1 MIIHDNI
8 PIDNELT
15 FSQINTKVSPDAL
28 GGLELLLL
36 PLCGG
41 RLRGPRVDLV
51 LALQGA
57 QLLQVALRVL
67 QDPRLGNLERSVE
80 EAFEMQS

>member
-1 MIIHDNI
+1 MIIRNNI

-15 FSQINTKVSPDAL
+15 FSHTNTKDSPDAL

-51 LALQGA
+51 LPLQRA

-67 QDPRLGNLERSVE
+67 QNPRLGNLERSVE
-80 EAFEMQS
+80 KAFEMQS